1 MIEINVNSVFCF
13 GCICVLAFFI
23 GVLFDQM
30 RCRHTRSTRVGVLTI
45 NYDDPTKE
53 LLGFRFEKDL
63 PEIEKSRYISFEVIV
78 EGSPDSN
85 PKNSQG
91 ENS

>member
-1 MIEINVNSVFCF
+1 MVTYPVYFLSGLCLLVLGFAMGYLRGRIRKIN
-13 GCICVLAFFI
+13 
-23 GVLFDQM
+23 
-30 RCRHTRSTRVGVLTI
+30 RVGTFTI

-78 EGSPDSN
+78 EGSPDSY
-85 PKNSQG
+85 PENSQG

>member
-1 MIEINVNSVFCF
+1 MSDL
-13 GCICVLAFFI
+13 VLAYLMI
-23 GVLFDQM
+23 GLGMFLLGCMVGYA
-30 RCRHTRSTRVGVLTI
+30 RGRSRKINRVGVLTI

-63 PEIEKSRYISFEVIV
+63 PEIEKSRCISFEVIV
-78 EGSPDSN
+78 EGSPDSD
-85 PKNSQG
+85 PENSQG

>member
-1 MIEINVNSVFCF
+1 MVTYPVYFLSGLCLLVLGFAMGYLRGRIRKIN
-13 GCICVLAFFI
+13 
-23 GVLFDQM
+23 
-30 RCRHTRSTRVGVLTI
+30 RVGTFTI

-85 PKNSQG
+85 PENSQG

>member
-1 MIEINVNSVFCF
+1 MIDLVVAYLLIGLGMFLLGCMVGYARGRIRKIN
-13 GCICVLAFFI
+13 
-23 GVLFDQM
+23 
-30 RCRHTRSTRVGVLTI
+30 RVGVLTI

-53 LLGFRFEKDL
+53 LLGFKFEKDL

-78 EGSPDSN
+78 EGSPDSD
-85 PKNSQG
+85 P

>member
-1 MIEINVNSVFCF
+1 MSDILITYLTYFLT
-13 GCICVLAFFI
+13 GLCVLIAGFVMGYVRGRI
-23 GVLFDQM
+23 
-30 RCRHTRSTRVGVLTI
+30 RKINRVGVFTI

-78 EGSPDSN
+78 EGSPDSD
-85 PKNSQG
+85 PENSQG

>member
-1 MIEINVNSVFCF
+1 MIDLVAAYLLIGFGMFLLGCMVGYTRGWSRKINQIGS
-13 GCICVLAFFI
+13 FI
-23 GVLFDQM
+23 
-30 RCRHTRSTRVGVLTI
+30 I

-53 LLGFRFEKDL
+53 LLGFKFEKDL

-85 PKNSQG
+85 PENSQG

>member
-1 MIEINVNSVFCF
+1 MSDLKTIICI
-13 GCICVLAFFI
+13 GCIGLVIFI
-23 GVLFDQM
+23 AGALFD
-30 RCRHTRSTRVGVLTI
+30 RIVYRSAHPIQVGSLTI

-53 LLGFRFEKDL
+53 LLGFKFEKDL

-78 EGSPDSN
+78 EGSPDSD
-85 PKNSQG
+85 PENSQG

>member
-1 MIEINVNSVFCF
+1 MSDILITYLTYFLT
-13 GCICVLAFFI
+13 GLCVLIAGFVMGYVRGRI
-23 GVLFDQM
+23 
-30 RCRHTRSTRVGVLTI
+30 RKINRVGSFTI

-78 EGSPDSN
+78 EGSPDSD
-85 PKNSQG
+85 PENSQG

>member
-1 MIEINVNSVFCF
+1 MSDLVLAYLLIGLGMFLF
-13 GCICVLAFFI
+13 GCMVGYAR
-23 GVLFDQM
+23 G
-30 RCRHTRSTRVGVLTI
+30 RSRRLNRAGTFTI

-63 PEIEKSRYISFEVIV
+63 PEIEKLRYISFEVIV
-78 EGSPDSN
+78 EGSPDSD
-85 PKNSQG
+85 PENSQG

>member
-1 MIEINVNSVFCF
+1 MSDLVLAYLTYFLT
-13 GCICVLAFFI
+13 GLCVLIAGFVMGYI
-23 GVLFDQM
+23 RG
-30 RCRHTRSTRVGVLTI
+30 RIRKINRVGVLTI

-78 EGSPDSN
+78 EGSPDSDLE
-85 PKNSQG
+85 NSQG
-91 ENS
+91 KNS

>member
-1 MIEINVNSVFCF
+1 MVTYLTYFLT
-13 GCICVLAFFI
+13 GLCVLIAGFVMGYVRGRI
-23 GVLFDQM
+23 
-30 RCRHTRSTRVGVLTI
+30 RKINRVGVFTI

-78 EGSPDSN
+78 EGSPDSD
-85 PKNSQG
+85 P
-91 ENS
+91 ENSRVENS

>member
-1 MIEINVNSVFCF
+1 MSDLMVTYLTYFLT
-13 GCICVLAFFI
+13 GLCVLIVGFAMGYVRGRI
-23 GVLFDQM
+23 
-30 RCRHTRSTRVGVLTI
+30 RKINRVGVLTI

-78 EGSPDSN
+78 EGSPDSD
-85 PKNSQG
+85 PENSQG